1 MSKKETQNINPQV
14 VFSPEQIEAIKAI
27 FSDDTG
33 IKLGVLRVR
42 PVAKLLGTSITT
54 VWELSRHDPDFPRPI
69 KITSQITAWRA
80 DELYKWLASRPRV
93 QFKGVAENA

>member
-14 VFSPEQIEAIKAI
+14 VFSPEQIEAIKTIIGDNA
-27 FSDDTG
+27 G
-33 IKLGVLRVR
+33 IKLGVLRLPAV
-42 PVAKLLGTSITT
+42 VKLTGTSNTT
-54 VWELSRHDPDFPRPI
+54 VWDLSRNDPNFPKPI

-80 DELYKWLASRPRV
+80 DELFKWLASRPRV